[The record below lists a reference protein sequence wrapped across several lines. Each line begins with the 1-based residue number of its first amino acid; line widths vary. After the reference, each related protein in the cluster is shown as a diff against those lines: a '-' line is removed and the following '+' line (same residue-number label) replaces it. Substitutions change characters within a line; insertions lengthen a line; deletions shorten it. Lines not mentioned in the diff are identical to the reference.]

1 MGRVLTA
8 EWQRVSPADRPR
20 AERAWRDRR
29 AVLAAHGAHHW
40 LFVSATDP
48 DAYLEFTE
56 AADPDA
62 LRRAHAE
69 AGLGSDLPILYEV
82 ELS

>member
-1 MGRVLTA
+1 MARALTA
-8 EWQRVSPADRPR
+8 EWQRVAAGDRNG
-20 AERAWRDRR
+20 AEQAWRDRR

-40 LFVSATDP
+40 LFVSSTDP

-62 LRRAHAE
+62 LRHARAK
-69 AGLGSDLPILYEV
+69 AGLGADLPILTEV
-82 ELS
+82 ELP